1 VKRILVIGATLAALI
16 VTPVLAADMAAP
28 VLKAPATPAWSWT
41 GFYVGLNAGGG
52 FGRSNVDDMDCYW
65 CDSTH
70 VTNAFGV
77 AGGQLGYNLQFRSV
91 VLGVEGDFDW
101 AGYHQSY
108 SLCVTC
114 ASFATGTVKMDDI
127 GTARARL
134 GLAYDNAL
142 IYVTAGGAWG
152 GWRFDQNA
160 INNGTPPGPPGSVR
174 AVWTDHSEHAGI
186 VGGAGLEWKVD
197 QNWSLRGEWLH
208 VELAQKN
215 VFGLAGVGAP
225 GNGNC
230 CRFGTSGSFDIAR
243 LGVNYSLT
251 H

>member
-1 VKRILVIGATLAALI
+1 MKTVLAIGATLVALI
-16 VTPVLAADMAAP
+16 VAPALAADMAAP
-28 VLKAPATPAWSWT
+28 VLKAPAPVWNWT

-52 FGRSNVDDMDCYW
+52 FGRVNVDDEDCYW
-65 CDSTH
+65 CNSTH
-70 VTNAFGV
+70 ATSAFAV

-101 AGYHQSY
+101 AGFRPSY
-108 SLCVTC
+108 LLCQFGC
-114 ASFATGTVKMDDI
+114 GSFGAGTVKMADI

-142 IYVTAGGAWG
+142 LYLTAGGAWG
-152 GWRFDQNA
+152 EWRFDQTATNSPG
-160 INNGTPPGPPGSVR
+160 GTLR
-174 AVWTDHSEHAGI
+174 AAWADHSVHAGI

-208 VELAQKN
+208 IELAQKN

-243 LGVNYSLT
+243 VGVDYLFA